1 LHFNLNGPIFN
12 KSRCF
17 ISMLP
22 NRDQFPSNPKFG
34 GQFYQKEIISNI
46 NTLMEVAKI
55 KRKKTRQI
63 TVGKVKIGGS
73 APITVQSMT
82 NTPTQDIAA
91 TVSQIKRLQEAGCEI
106 VRVAVPDQEAAAA
119 VAAIKSQINIPLIA
133 DIHFNYRLAI
143 AAARSGADGLRLN
156 PGNIGGMQKVKAV
169 VECAKDLGIPIRIG
183 VNSGSLEKDI
193 IKKYNGVTPAGMV
206 ESALRHVDMLK
217 SLDFQQMKISLKASD
232 VQRTVKAYRLLSAK
246 TDLPLHVGV
255 TEAGA
260 LYPGIVKSALGI
272 GMLLAEG
279 IGDTIRVSLTRDPVE
294 EVRVGFEILKALGI
308 RRRGPEIIACPTC
321 GRCNIDLFDI
331 VERVEKALMTTA
343 EPLKI
348 AIMGCV
354 VNGPGEAKEVDIGI
368 AGGDGS
374 GVLFRKGKVIKK
386 FAQDK
391 LVDVL
396 LHEVREYVKELNSG
410 RRDT

>member
-1 LHFNLNGPIFN
+1 MAGDFVDYCLT
-12 KSRCF
+12 
-17 ISMLP
+17 
-22 NRDQFPSNPKFG
+22 
-34 GQFYQKEIISNI
+34 I
-46 NTLMEVAKI
+46 NTFMETAKI
-55 KRKKTRQI
+55 KRRKTRQI
-63 TVGKVKIGGS
+63 NVGKVKIGGS
-73 APITVQSMT
+73 APIAVQSMT
-82 NTPTQDIAA
+82 NTSTQDITA
-91 TVSQIKRLQEAGCEI
+91 TVSQIRRLQEAGCEI

-119 VAAIKSQINIPLIA
+119 VAAIKAQIDIPLIA

-143 AAARSGADGLRLN
+143 AAAKSGADGLRLN
-156 PGNIGGMQKVKAV
+156 PGNIGGRQKVKAV
-169 VECAKDLGIPIRIG
+169 VECARDFDIPIRIG

-206 ESALRHVDMLK
+206 ESGLRHVDMLK
-217 SLDFQQMKISLKASD
+217 SLDFHKIKISLKASD
-232 VQRTVKAYRLLSAK
+232 VHRTIEAYRMLSAK

-255 TEAGA
+255 TEAGT
-260 LYPGIVKSALGI
+260 LYTGIVKSALGI

-294 EVRVGFEILKALGI
+294 EVRVGFEILRALGI
-308 RRRGPEIIACPTC
+308 RQRGPEIIACPTC
-321 GRCNIDLFDI
+321 GRCNINLFDI
-331 VERVEKALMTTA
+331 VERVEKALMTTT

-374 GVLFRKGKVIKK
+374 GVLFRKGKVVKK

-396 LHEVREYVKELNSG
+396 LQEVREYVKNLKRSS
-410 RRDT
+410 RKT

>member
-1 LHFNLNGPIFN
+1 MAAGYQFVRLNSN
-12 KSRCF
+12 RLKKVR
-17 ISMLP
+17 ISM
-22 NRDQFPSNPKFG
+22 K
-34 GQFYQKEIISNI
+34 
-46 NTLMEVAKI
+46 TAKI

-63 TVGKVKIGGS
+63 AVGKVKIGGS
-73 APITVQSMT
+73 APIAVQSMT
-82 NTPTQDIAA
+82 NTQTQDVAA
-91 TVSQIKRLQEAGCEI
+91 TVAQILRLQEAGCEI
-106 VRVAVPDQEAAAA
+106 VRVAVPDQDAADALP
-119 VAAIKSQINIPLIA
+119 AIKEQIDIPLIA
-133 DIHFNYRLAI
+133 DIHFNHRLAI
-143 AAARSGADGLRLN
+143 AAAKAGADGLRLN
-156 PGNIGGMQKVKAV
+156 PGNIGGIKKVKAV
-169 VECAKDLGIPIRIG
+169 VDYAKEFNIPIRIG

-193 IKKYNGVTPAGMV
+193 LKKYNGVTPAGMV
-206 ESALRHVDMLK
+206 ESGLRHVELLK
-217 SLDFQQMKISLKASD
+217 SLDFHQIKISLKASD
-232 VQRTVKAYRLLSAK
+232 VQRTVEAYRLLSAK

-260 LYPGIVKSALGI
+260 LYSGVVKSALGI

-294 EVRVGFEILKALGI
+294 EVRVGFEILKALDI

-321 GRCNIDLFDI
+321 GRCNIELFDI

-368 AGGDGS
+368 AGGDGN
-374 GVLFRKGKVIKK
+374 GVLFKKGKVVKK
-386 FAQDK
+386 FAQEK

-396 LHEVREYVKELNSG
+396 LQEVREYVKDLNTD
-410 RRDT
+410 RKDN